1 VTGGNRKRKYLRVLT
16 CKHLDPPATPP
27 TLPKNLIQNPLVVIL
42 CPISDTF
49 LITVIYIFLKKG
61 KWLVTAC
68 EKKKKKPIMA
78 IYWIP
83 NIYIYIYIYIYIIN
97 FIRVVNLK
105 FYLCMAL
112 RFFPIIS
119 YHLSTASTNGSLNNI
134 LIILYDFQNV
144 LIFFI

>member
-68 EKKKKKPIMA
+68 EKTDHGYLLNSK
-78 IYWIP
+78 
-83 NIYIYIYIYIYIIN
+83 YIYIYIYIYIIN
-97 FIRVVNLK
+97 FISVVNLK

-144 LIFFI
+144 LIFLI